1 MGDNRRPLAH
11 PGCPVTLQ
19 ELLDFAGRHL
29 MLSLA
34 LAGITLALIV
44 TEAMRLLQGWKTLK
58 PAQLTGLINHDDAL
72 VIDLRPLNDFQA
84 GHIAGSR
91 NVQMSQFD
99 PENRQLAGARS
110 LPVVLVCK
118 TGQTAGGAAG
128 RLVKAGFEKVY
139 VLDGGIGGWAAAD
152 LPLVK
157 GR

>member
-1 MGDNRRPLAH
+1 
-11 PGCPVTLQ
+11 VTLQ
-19 ELLDFAGRHL
+19 DLITFAGRHL

-34 LAGITLALIV
+34 LAGLTLALIV
-44 TEAMRLLQGWKTLK
+44 TEVMRLMQGWKTLK
-58 PAQLTGLINHDDAL
+58 PAQLTGLVNHDGAL
-72 VIDLRPLNDFQA
+72 VIDLRPINDFQA

-99 PENRQLAGARS
+99 PENKQLAGAKA

-128 RLVKAGFEKVY
+128 RLAKAGFEKVY
-139 VLDGGIGGWAAAD
+139 VLDGGIGGWIGAD

>member
-1 MGDNRRPLAH
+1 M
-11 PGCPVTLQ
+11 TLQ
-19 ELLDFAGRHL
+19 DLIAFAGRHL

-34 LAGITLALIV
+34 LAGLTLALIV
-44 TEAMRLLQGWKTLK
+44 TEVMRLMQGWKTLK
-58 PAQLTGLINHDDAL
+58 PAQLTGLMNHDNAL
-72 VIDLRPLNDFQA
+72 VIDLRPINDFQA

-99 PENRQLAGARS
+99 AENKQLAGAKA

-139 VLDGGIGGWAAAD
+139 VLDGGIGGWAGAD